1 MDIGDMKISK
11 VTTSNLKAI
20 SAETK
25 QKVTTTKLTSSVP
38 TDEVHV
44 DDAKTIAAATK
55 TLNEMPEIDMEK
67 VKQVKQAIA
76 NGELKIDFAS
86 LAQSMIGEH
95 LLDNTNND

>member
-11 VTTSNLKAI
+11 VTTSNLKPI

-44 DDAKTIAAATK
+44 DDAKTIA
-55 TLNEMPEIDMEK
+55 
-67 VKQVKQAIA
+67 